1 MAGSKSKAQS
11 RWIFGIP
18 LGIGILLTASDG
30 YWFPLANLAG
40 IAFII
45 LGSLLCRSASE

>member
-1 MAGSKSKAQS
+1 MAGCKRKAQS
-11 RWIFGIP
+11 KWIFGIP
-18 LGIGILLTASDG
+18 LGVGMLLTASDG

-45 LGSLLCRSASE
+45 LGSILCRSASE